1 MARERTDEPVVV
13 AGVRAVEALLK
24 HAPERLLR
32 VEHADDLGG
41 ARGRV
46 VQACLARGVP
56 TQARTARQLDA
67 TADGLRHQGIL
78 AHARSAPYVPWAHL
92 IGRPDALLLAVDQ
105 VTDPRNLG
113 AMLRS
118 AEAFGATGAL
128 LTTNRCARLG
138 PVVTRTSA
146 GAAELL
152 PVAIETNLA
161 RALRAAQAC
170 GVQVVGADLDGVPPD
185 RIDWH
190 RPSILVI
197 GAEGRGLR
205 RLTREVCDVAATIPL
220 QGVTESL
227 NAAVAASVLL
237 YAATHHRS
245 ASRTS
250 EKSDKEG

>member
-1 MARERTDEPVVV
+1 MARERADDPVVV
-13 AGVRAVEALLK
+13 AGVRAVEALLR
-24 HAPERLLR
+24 HAPDRLLS
-32 VEHADDLGG
+32 VDHTDDVAG
-41 ARGRV
+41 ARARV
-46 VQACLARGVP
+46 LEACAARGVP
-56 TQARTARQLDA
+56 TRIRSAKQLDA
-67 TADGLRHQGIL
+67 IADGLRHQGVI
-78 AHARSAPYVPWAHL
+78 AHARPAPYVPWADL
-92 IGRPDALLLAVDQ
+92 TARADALLLAVDQ

-118 AEAFGATGAL
+118 AEALGATGAL

-161 RALRAAQAC
+161 RALRAAQAV
-170 GVQVVGADLDGVPPD
+170 GVQVVGADLDGVAPH
-185 RIDWH
+185 RVDWS
-190 RPSILVI
+190 RPSVLVI

-205 RLTREVCDVAATIPL
+205 RLTREVCDATATIPL

-227 NAAVAASVLL
+227 NASVAASVLL
-237 YAATHHRS
+237 YAAAHQR
-245 ASRTS
+245 AALGAP

>member
-1 MARERTDEPVVV
+1 MARERTEEPVVV
-13 AGVRAVEALLK
+13 AGVRAVEALLR
-24 HAPERLLR
+24 HAPDRLLS
-32 VEHADDLGG
+32 VEHTDDVSG
-41 ARGRV
+41 ARARV
-46 VQACLARGVP
+46 LEACAARGVP
-56 TQARTARQLDA
+56 TRIRSPKQLDA
-67 TADGLRHQGIL
+67 LADGLRHQGVL
-78 AHARSAPYVPWAHL
+78 AHARPAPYAAWADL
-92 IGRPDALLLAVDQ
+92 VARPDALLLAVDQ

-118 AEAFGATGAL
+118 AEALGASGAL

-161 RALRAAQAC
+161 RALRAAQAA
-170 GVQVVGADLDGVPPD
+170 GLQVVGADLDGAPPD
-185 RIDWH
+185 RIDWS
-190 RPSILVI
+190 RPSVLVI

-205 RLTREVCDVAATIPL
+205 RLTRELCDATATIPL
-220 QGVTESL
+220 SGVTESL

-237 YAATHHRS
+237 YAAVHQRA
-245 ASRTS
+245 ASGGT